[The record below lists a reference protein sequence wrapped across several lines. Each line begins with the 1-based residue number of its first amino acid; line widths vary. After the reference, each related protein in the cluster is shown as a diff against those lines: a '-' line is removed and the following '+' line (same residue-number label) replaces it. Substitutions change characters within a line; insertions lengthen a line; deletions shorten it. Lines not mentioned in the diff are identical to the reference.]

1 MKILTKKGMALL
13 TTLLFLGLVSV
24 PATDGRAIG
33 VGKTKTFL
41 RDKFDESVI
50 YIEAPSHYDY
60 GLRVG
65 RQNHLQYK
73 IINFLARFIK
83 NCKISEKE
91 IQDQI
96 NDMEYYCPFL
106 LKELKGL
113 SAGCNIKLERLVYLQ
128 MTLSNIFGRCLS
140 NQCTVTLSSGKA
152 TKNNETFLTQNIDT
166 KTGEI
171 SRISERILRPLITLR
186 PKVVKINTLCYKY
199 VYLGIP
205 VLWEFPLMNEE
216 GLGFGGT
223 GLILT
228 KNESRYIDEGQGVS
242 TFMLE
247 RLTMMTCK
255 NVSEV
260 ANLWK
265 NTERASGTYREFP
278 HHFDNSM
285 SVWCDKEGGILVI
298 EQTHNH
304 IITVFGNSTDITG
317 TKEGILWSANHH
329 QWLDPNLTGSVFRN
343 ENLPS
348 YIRADRA
355 RELLEENYGN
365 ITIDVCKSIV
375 RDYKGGWDKD
385 KRDSADIC
393 RISDEKYPSMTN
405 FAWIIQPKSLCI
417 YWTRG
422 PPHRYRFIKK
432 DLSRIFGE

>member
-1 MKILTKKGMALL
+1 MKKMLVICIIS
-13 TTLLFLGLVSV
+13 LLFGTALM
-24 PATDGRAIG
+24 PAVDSDIVDTENTNMFFNDESE
-33 VGKTKTFL
+33 
-41 RDKFDESVI
+41 ESVI
-50 YIEAPSHYDY
+50 YLEASSLYDY

-65 RQNHLQYK
+65 RQFHIQYK
-73 IINFLARFIK
+73 LLDILSRFIK
-83 NCKISEKE
+83 NYKICEKE
-91 IQDQI
+91 IEDQI
-96 NDMEYYCPFL
+96 NNMEHYCPFFL
-106 LKELKGL
+106 EELKGL
-113 SAGCNIKLERLVYLQ
+113 SVGCNIKLEKLVSLQ
-128 MTLSNIFGRCLS
+128 MSLSNVLSRSFS

-166 KTGEI
+166 KTGDI
-171 SRISERILRPLITLR
+171 SRIHERILRPLITLR
-186 PKVVKINTLCYKY
+186 PKVVRINTLRYRY

-205 VLWEFPLMNEE
+205 ILMEFPLLNEK

-228 KNESRYIDEGQGVS
+228 KNKSRYIDEGPGIS
-242 TFMLE
+242 TYMLE

-265 NTERASGTYREFP
+265 NIERASGTYKKFL
-278 HHFDNSM
+278 HHWDNSI
-285 SVWCDKEGGILVI
+285 SAWCDREGGILLI

-304 IITVFGNSTDITG
+304 IITVFGNSTEITG
-317 TKEGILWSANHH
+317 ALEGVLWTANHH
-329 QWLDPNLTGSVFRN
+329 QWLDPNLTGSIFRN

-348 YIRADRA
+348 GMRANRS
-355 RELLEENYGN
+355 REILEENYAN

-393 RISDEKYPSMTN
+393 RISDEKYPMMTN
-405 FAWIIQPKSLCI
+405 FAWIIQPKSLTI

-422 PPHRYRFIKK
+422 PPHKYRFIKHDFSK
-432 DLSRIFGE
+432 IFGG